1 MCMCEVM
8 CERSIQHIQYVCVRS
23 IKSFKNW
30 AEKGLDPEENGLSDS
45 ELVWCAQTRFR
56 PKS

>member
-1 MCMCEVM
+1 MCEVM

>member
-1 MCMCEVM
+1 M
-8 CERSIQHIQYVCVRS
+8 SCVRS

-30 AEKGLDPEENGLSDS
+30 AEKGLDPGEENGLSDS

-56 PKS
+56 PKP

>member
-1 MCMCEVM
+1 MSAAYSTFNM
-8 CERSIQHIQYVCVRS
+8 SCVRS